1 MVNQTLE
8 SYLVT
13 AVISLALISIGIIV
27 QSFEISKP
35 IFYVINKLVLWVM
48 LPAVV
53 FISIAWQGLDQIRG
67 LAPVVALAFVG
78 FGVCFFLAIAASSMM
93 HVGKKMGA
101 AVAMNSAFMNVT
113 YLGLPVVYAIFGTSG
128 AMAAA
133 SIYAM
138 IIGVLHLTL
147 GVAFVTSST
156 GKKASARS
164 ISYGV
169 LTFPAAFV
177 LIIALL
183 FVGLRGMP
191 PTAIRTSLDFIAKP
205 SFALMLLLVGYQMP
219 IVNPR
224 KYAPALTVTGIIRLL
239 ICPLITYACII
250 LFGLSVTSTFAKTA
264 LIMAA
269 MPPAVFNV
277 YLAHNFKLDL
287 KLYGTIVLYL
297 TFISLFLALPLMMI
311 ILGF

>member
-27 QSFEISKP
+27 QNFGISKP

-53 FISIAWQGLDQIRG
+53 FISIAWQSLDQIRE

-78 FGVCFFLAIAASSMM
+78 FGICFFLAIAASSMM
-93 HVGKKMGA
+93 HVGKKMVA

-113 YLGLPVVYAIFGTSG
+113 YLGLPVVYATSG
-128 AMAAA
+128 SMAAA

-138 IIGVLHLTL
+138 IIGVFHLTL

-156 GKKASARS
+156 GKKVSARS

-183 FVGLRGMP
+183 FVGLGGVP
-191 PTAIRTSLDFIAKP
+191 PFDIKTILNIIAKP

-239 ICPLITYACII
+239 ICPLITYVCII
-250 LFGLSVTSTFAKTA
+250 LFGLSATTPFAKTA

-277 YLAHNFKLDL
+277 YLAHNFKLYQ

-297 TFISLFLALPLMMI
+297 TFISLFLALPLMI
-311 ILGF
+311 VLLGF

>member
-1 MVNQTLE
+1 
-8 SYLVT
+8 
-13 AVISLALISIGIIV
+13 
-27 QSFEISKP
+27 
-35 IFYVINKLVLWVM
+35 
-48 LPAVV
+48 
-53 FISIAWQGLDQIRG
+53 
-67 LAPVVALAFVG
+67 
-78 FGVCFFLAIAASSMM
+78 
-93 HVGKKMGA
+93 MGA

-113 YLGLPVVYAIFGTSG
+113 YLGLPVIYAILGASG
-128 AMAAA
+128 MAAA

-147 GVAFVTSST
+147 GVAFVTSTT
-156 GKKASARS
+156 GKKVSGHAIA
-164 ISYGV
+164 YGV

-183 FVGLRGMP
+183 FVVLGGKP
-191 PTAIRTSLDFIAKP
+191 PPEIRTPLDYIAKP

-219 IVNPR
+219 LVNPR
-224 KYAPALTVTGIIRLL
+224 KYAQALTVTGIIRLL

-250 LFGLSVTSTFAKTA
+250 LLGLGVIDPISRTA

-297 TFISLFLALPLMMI
+297 TFISLFLALPLMI
-311 ILGF
+311 VILGF

>member
-1 MVNQTLE
+1 LVNQTLE

-13 AVISLALISIGIIV
+13 AAISLALVSIGISA

-113 YLGLPVVYAIFGTSG
+113 YLGLPVVYAILGTPE

-156 GKKASARS
+156 GKKAGARS

-219 IVNPR
+219 LVNPR

-250 LFGLSVTSTFAKTA
+250 LFGLSVTGSISRTA

-297 TFISLFLALPLMMI
+297 TFISLFLALPLMI
-311 ILGF
+311 VILGF

>member
-1 MVNQTLE
+1 LVNQTLE

-13 AVISLALISIGIIV
+13 AAISLALISIGISA

-35 IFYVINKLVLWVM
+35 IFYAINKLVLWVM

-53 FISIAWQGLDQIRG
+53 FISIAWQSLTDIIG

-78 FGVCFFLAIAASSMM
+78 FGICFFLAIAASSMM
-93 HVGKKMGA
+93 HVDKKMAA

-138 IIGVLHLTL
+138 IIGVFHLTL

-156 GKKASARS
+156 GKKVSARS

-183 FVGLRGMP
+183 FVGLRGVP
-191 PTAIRTSLDFIAKP
+191 PIAIRTPLDYIAKP

-219 IVNPR
+219 LVNPR
-224 KYAPALTVTGIIRLL
+224 KYASALTVTGAIRLL
-239 ICPLITYACII
+239 ICPLITYICII
-250 LFGLSVTSTFAKTA
+250 LFGLSATAPFAKTA

>member
-1 MVNQTLE
+1 LVNQTLE

-13 AVISLALISIGIIV
+13 AAISLALISIGISA
-27 QSFEISKP
+27 QSFKISKP

-53 FISIAWQGLDQIRG
+53 FISIAWQSLDQIRE

-78 FGVCFFLAIAASSMM
+78 FGICFFLAIAASHTM
-93 HVGKKMGA
+93 HIGKKMGA

-156 GKKASARS
+156 GKKVSARA
-164 ISYGV
+164 ITYGV

-183 FVGLRGMP
+183 FVGLEGMP
-191 PTAIRTSLDFIAKP
+191 PTAIRTPLDYIAKP

-219 IVNPR
+219 LVNPR

-239 ICPLITYACII
+239 ICPLITYICII
-250 LFGLSVTSTFAKTA
+250 LFGLSVTNVFSKTA
-264 LIMAA
+264 LVMAA

-297 TFISLFLALPLMMI
+297 TFISLFLALPLMI
-311 ILGF
+311 VILGF

>member
-1 MVNQTLE
+1 MVNLTLE
-8 SYLVT
+8 TYLVT
-13 AVISLALISIGIIV
+13 SAISLALISIGISA
-27 QSFEISKP
+27 QSFGISKP

-53 FISIAWQGLDQIRG
+53 FSSIAWQSLDQILG
-67 LAPVVALAFVG
+67 LAKVIALAFVG
-78 FGVCFFLAIAASSMM
+78 FGICFFLAIAAS
-93 HVGKKMGA
+93 HKMYVSRKIGA
-101 AVAMNSAFMNVT
+101 AVTMNSAFMNVT
-113 YLGLPVVYAIFGTSG
+113 YLGLPVVYAVFGTFE

-133 SIYAM
+133 SMYAM

-156 GKKASARS
+156 GKKVSGHAIA
-164 ISYGV
+164 YGV

-183 FVGLRGMP
+183 FVGLGGRP
-191 PTAIRTSLDFIAKP
+191 PAELITPLNYLAKP

-219 IVNPR
+219 LVNPR
-224 KYAPALTVTGIIRLL
+224 KYTSALTVTGIIRLL
-239 ICPLITYACII
+239 ICPIVTYACII
-250 LFGLSVTSTFAKTA
+250 LFGLGVTGTVSRTVMV
-264 LIMAA
+264 MAA

-297 TFISLFLALPLMMI
+297 TFVSLFLVLPLMMV

>member
-1 MVNQTLE
+1 VNPTLE
-8 SYLVT
+8 TYLAT
-13 AVISLALISIGIIV
+13 AVISLALIIIGIIA
-27 QSFEISKP
+27 QNFEISKP

-53 FISIAWQGLDQIRG
+53 FISIAWQSLDKIRG

-78 FGVCFFLAIAASSMM
+78 FGVCFFLAIAASSAMRI
-93 HVGKKMGA
+93 GKKIGS

-113 YLGLPVVYAIFGTSG
+113 YLGLPVVYVISGGTSE

-156 GKKASARS
+156 GKKVSGRA
-164 ISYGV
+164 ITYGV

-183 FVGLRGMP
+183 FVGLGGIP
-191 PTAIRTSLDFIAKP
+191 PTIMKTALDIIAKP

-224 KYAPALTVTGIIRLL
+224 KYASALTVTGIIRLL
-239 ICPLITYACII
+239 ICPLLTYICII
-250 LFGLSVTSTFAKTA
+250 LFGLGVTNIPSKTA

-277 YLAHNFKLDL
+277 YLAYNFKLDT

-297 TFISLFLALPLMMI
+297 TLISLFLALPLIMI

>member
-1 MVNQTLE
+1 VNPTLE

-13 AVISLALISIGIIV
+13 AAISLALISIGISA
-27 QSFEISKP
+27 QSFKISKP
-35 IFYVINKLVLWVM
+35 IFYAINKLVLWVM

-53 FISIAWQGLDQIRG
+53 FSSIAWQSLDQILG
-67 LAPVVALAFVG
+67 LTAIIVLALIG
-78 FGVCFFLAIAASSMM
+78 FGACFFLAIAASSAM
-93 HVGKKMGA
+93 HIGKKMGSG
-101 AVAMNSAFMNVT
+101 VAMNSSFMNVT
-113 YLGLPVVYAIFGTSG
+113 YLGLPVVYAILG
-128 AMAAA
+128 APGMAAA

-147 GVAFVTSST
+147 GVAFVTSAT

-164 ISYGV
+164 IIYGV

-183 FVGLRGMP
+183 FVGLRGIP
-191 PTAIRTSLDFIAKP
+191 PTGMRTILDLIAKT

-219 IVNPR
+219 LVNPR
-224 KYAPALTVTGIIRLL
+224 KYASALTVTGIIRLL
-239 ICPLITYACII
+239 ICPLITYICIL
-250 LFGLSVTSTFAKTA
+250 LFGLSVTGISSKTA

-269 MPPAVFNV
+269 MPPAVFNI

-297 TFISLFLALPLMMI
+297 TFVSLFLALPLMI
-311 ILGF
+311 VILGF